1 MRGCDWLLSFSRL
14 GILTG
19 VCFLPVLEAV
29 LGRFLKSQVCLDW
42 CSRHFKKHYCKLTDD
57 TVSYCNYQSITD
69 VSCLRV
75 LIGVYDCFTVLQLNL
90 YSHITKQPLQK
101 PGWKKKSFYLLTT
114 AWDRNAFK
122 SEFCSKWK
130 YVYGS
135 GLGCIVPYAKKTL
148 PMMTT
153 FDYSS
158 IPKWVWFRTMWNM
171 INTKSTKT
179 N

>member
-1 MRGCDWLLSFSRL
+1 MRGCDWLSSFSRL

-75 LIGVYDCFTVLQLNL
+75 LIGVYDCFTVLKLNL

-101 PGWKKKSFYLLTT
+101 PVWKKKILLF
-114 AWDRNAFK
+114 ADNSMRQKRFQ
-122 SEFCSKWK
+122 
-130 YVYGS
+130 
-135 GLGCIVPYAKKTL
+135 
-148 PMMTT
+148 
-153 FDYSS
+153 
-158 IPKWVWFRTMWNM
+158 KWVLFKVKVCLWLRTRMYSPICKKNITDDDNFWLL
-171 INTKSTKT
+171 INS
-179 N
+179 